1 MHLIINNGA
10 KRSKQIITFL
20 VSAPVYELNEGEAT
34 NCILKNAIKCK
45 KMVMSFKNV
54 LFKPQTTIFRT
65 VTVLSLAQLP
75 FHRIVQIFKT
85 DTNSP
90 RVTLNI
96 KPVLR
101 SLPVYI
107 FEVFWPT
114 GRVDHKNSIFT
125 FTYAQYTLFKKQ
137 CNHIECFYF
146 KPYFEKT
153 EYINIIQKSR

>member
-45 KMVMSFKNV
+45 KMVMSFKNI

-65 VTVLSLAQLP
+65 VTVLSLAQLQ
-75 FHRIVQIFKT
+75 FHRIVQIVKT

-107 FEVFWPT
+107 FEVF
-114 GRVDHKNSIFT
+114 
-125 FTYAQYTLFKKQ
+125 
-137 CNHIECFYF
+137 
-146 KPYFEKT
+146 
-153 EYINIIQKSR
+153 

>member
-20 VSAPVYELNEGEAT
+20 VSAPVYELNEGKAT

-45 KMVMSFKNV
+45 KMVMSFKNI

-65 VTVLSLAQLP
+65 VLSLAQLQ

-85 DTNSP
+85 DTNSS

-96 KPVLR
+96 KPVLK
-101 SLPVYI
+101 SFPVYI

-125 FTYAQYTLFKKQ
+125 FTYVQYTLFKKQ
-137 CNHIECFYF
+137 RNHIEYFYF
-146 KPYFEKT
+146 KTYFEKT
-153 EYINIIQKSR
+153 EYINIIQKSQ